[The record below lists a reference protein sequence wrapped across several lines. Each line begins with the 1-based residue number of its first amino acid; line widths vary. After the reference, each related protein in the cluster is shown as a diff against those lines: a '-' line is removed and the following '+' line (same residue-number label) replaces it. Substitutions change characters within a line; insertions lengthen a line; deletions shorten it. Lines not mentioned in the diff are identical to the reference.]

1 MFQILYQIFFRKT
14 NSKENIDYISKIS
27 CRTCG
32 KKIKVEFSFCPYCGS
47 KQDDQTPSHKEK

>member
-14 NSKENIDYISKIS
+14 NSQEYVDHSKKS

-32 KKIKVEFSFCPYCGS
+32 KKIKAEFSFCPYCGS
-47 KQDDQTPSHKEK
+47 KQDKQTHNDKEK